1 MDKQELELLKILPK
15 VNRICSFFLFGKK
28 LDVRGLSNFPE
39 KGPSL
44 IVGNHAGSFKDIA
57 VIVKIIPR
65 TFFFTANKSLFTK
78 KDVNLL
84 ITTHLNR
91 HLKEFGPV
99 VNMGLKPLT
108 IPLRN
113 FCANNLPK
121 VGTIPVD
128 LLGSKRKAIAQSQEY
143 LEKGRAVILLQGR
156 GRVHPENP
164 HPYINPFRRGP
175 AVLCYN
181 LYKERGISVPV
192 TTVTMFGTHKPWIE
206 PGRVKVQVGKPLYI
220 RDYLT
225 DNFETT
231 VQSFREAME
240 NQTRR
245 HFYALLKS

>member
-78 KDVNLL
+78 KDMNLL
-84 ITTHLNR
+84 VNMHLNR

-99 VNMGLKPLT
+99 VNMALKPVT

-113 FCANNLPK
+113 FLANNLPK

-181 LYKERGISVPV
+181 LYKELGISVPV

-206 PGRVKVQVGKPLYI
+206 PGKVKVQVGKPLYI

-240 NQTRR
+240 TQTRR
-245 HFYALLKS
+245 HFYELLRS

>member
-28 LDVRGLSNFPE
+28 LEAHGLSNFPK

-57 VIVKIIPR
+57 VVVKIIPR

-78 KDVNLL
+78 KDVNFL

-99 VNMGLKPLT
+99 VNMALKPLS

-128 LLGSKRKAIAQSQEY
+128 LLGSKRSAIAKSQEY

-192 TTVTMFGTHKPWIE
+192 TTVTMLGTHKPWIE
-206 PGRVKVQVGKPLYI
+206 PARIKVHVGKPLYI
-220 RDYLT
+220 RDYLAE
-225 DNFETT
+225 NFETT
-231 VQSFREAME
+231 IQNFREAME
-240 NQTRR
+240 TQTRR
-245 HFYALLKS
+245 HFYWLQKS

>member
-1 MDKQELELLKILPK
+1 MDKQELELMKILPK
-15 VNRICSFFLFGKK
+15 VNRICSFFLVGKK
-28 LDVRGLSNFPE
+28 LEARGISNFPL

-65 TFFFTANKSLFTK
+65 SFFFTANKNLFTK
-78 KDVNLL
+78 EDVNRL
-84 ITTHLNR
+84 INTHLNR

-99 VNMGLKPLT
+99 VNMALKPLT

-113 FCANNLPK
+113 FCANNLER

-128 LLGSKRKAIAQSQEY
+128 LLGSKRKAIAKCQEY
-143 LEKGRAVILLQGR
+143 LAKGRAVILLQGR

-192 TTVTMFGTHKPWIE
+192 TTVTMVGTHKPWVE
-206 PGRVKVQVGKPLYI
+206 PAKVKVQVGEPLYI

-225 DNFETT
+225 GSFEPTI
-231 VQSFREAME
+231 QSFREAME
-240 NQTRR
+240 TQTRK
-245 HFYALLKS
+245 HFYGLLKS

>member
-1 MDKQELELLKILPK
+1 MDKHELELLKILPK

-28 LDVRGLSNFPE
+28 LDVQGISNFPQ

-65 TFFFTANKSLFTK
+65 TFFFTANRHLFSK
-78 KDVNLL
+78 AEVDRL

-91 HLKEFGPV
+91 HLKEFGPI
-99 VNMGLKPLT
+99 VNMAVKPLS

-113 FCANNLPK
+113 FCANNLAK

-128 LLGSKRKAIAQSQEY
+128 LSGSKRKAIAKCQEY
-143 LEKGRAVILLQGR
+143 LVKGRAVILLQGR

-175 AVLCYN
+175 AVLAYN
-181 LYKERGISVPV
+181 LFQDSGLSVPV
-192 TTVTMFGTHKPWIE
+192 TTVTMFGTHKPWVE
-206 PGRVKVQVGKPLYI
+206 PARIKVRVGEPLYI
-220 RDYLT
+220 KDFLAGS
-225 DNFETT
+225 FETT
-231 VQSFREAME
+231 IRNFREAME
-240 NQTRR
+240 KQSHR
-245 HFYALLKS
+245 HFYGLLKS

>member
-1 MDKQELELLKILPK
+1 MDREELELLKILPK
-15 VNRICSFFLFGKK
+15 VHRICSFFLFCKK
-28 LDVRGLSNFPE
+28 LEAHGVSNFPE

-65 TFFFTANKSLFTK
+65 TFFFTANKHLFTK
-78 KDVNLL
+78 QDVNRL
-84 ITTHLNR
+84 INTHLNR

-99 VNMGLKPLT
+99 VNMALKPLT

-113 FCANNLPK
+113 FCANNLAR

-128 LLGSKRKAIAQSQEY
+128 LRGSKRQAIVKCQEY

-175 AVLCYN
+175 AVLAYN
-181 LYKERGISVPV
+181 LFQERGIAIPV
-192 TTVTMFGTHKPWIE
+192 TTVTMCGTHKPWVE
-206 PGRVKVQVGKPLYI
+206 PARVKVKVGEPLFVNDHLKDNPEATIRNFRQVM
-220 RDYLT
+220 
-225 DNFETT
+225 ET
-231 VQSFREAME
+231 QS
-240 NQTRR
+240 RR
-245 HFYALLKS
+245 HYYELLKS